1 MVASLR
7 LAAASLAITLL
18 LAAGAGC
25 TNSPNGN
32 PSSDP
37 TSSTTP
43 PPTAASAT
51 PTVTPTSPTSEP
63 ATPGKAEVVELV
75 KKYYAIDDAV
85 ARDRS
90 VPVSR
95 YKEVAGGEWSKT
107 IRAYTTAARLR
118 GERVEGPTKIT
129 EPKVTSLSPAQ
140 EPTVARVTVCVDVRA
155 VQVFNK
161 QGESIVPSNRP
172 DFSVERL
179 VVRKTKGAWLVYE
192 IRDKSVKAC

>member
-1 MVASLR
+1 
-7 LAAASLAITLL
+7 LAVTLL

-37 TSSTTP
+37 TSSTTTP

-51 PTVTPTSPTSEP
+51 PTVTPSPPSSEP
-63 ATPGKAEVVELV
+63 PIPGKAEVVALV

-118 GERVEGPTKIT
+118 GERVKGRTKIT
-129 EPKVTSLSPAQ
+129 EPKVMSLSPAQ
-140 EPTVARVTVCVDVRA
+140 DPTVARVTVCVDVRA

>member
-1 MVASLR
+1 MVTSRR
-7 LAAASLAITLL
+7 LAATSLAVTLL

-37 TSSTTP
+37 TSSTTTP

-51 PTVTPTSPTSEP
+51 PTVTPSSPTSKP
-63 ATPGKAEVVELV
+63 PTPGKAEVVALV

-118 GERVEGPTKIT
+118 GERVNG
-129 EPKVTSLSPAQ
+129 
-140 EPTVARVTVCVDVRA
+140 
-155 VQVFNK
+155 
-161 QGESIVPSNRP
+161 
-172 DFSVERL
+172 
-179 VVRKTKGAWLVYE
+179 
-192 IRDKSVKAC
+192 RDEVS